1 MKIKVVIACLF
12 VLFFNCTKPSANT
25 DNDWDLFSAVA
36 NGDVEK
42 TRELITRYSFN
53 PGLSFDLQGQ
63 SYFLLDTA
71 IELENRDLFNT
82 LLENKLYPSND
93 DQFRLALAQSTL
105 ISSDDYFFDKVFNK
119 QPLKGLFTNNL
130 DLLIESTKA
139 GNSDA

>member
-1 MKIKVVIACLF
+1 
-12 VLFFNCTKPSANT
+12 
-25 DNDWDLFSAVA
+25 
-36 NGDVEK
+36 
-42 TRELITRYSFN
+42 LITRYSFN

-119 QPLKGLFTNNL
+119 QP
-130 DLLIESTKA
+130 A
-139 GNSDA
+139 QRPVY